1 MGEGEKG
8 KNTRE
13 IQTRCLIQ
21 LSSNKS
27 QNQSSQQRKEY
38 MYQEHRVRMN
48 NYSNMRKLGRV
59 LVGEYKEGD

>member
-38 MYQEHRVRMN
+38 MYQGHI
-48 NYSNMRKLGRV
+48 L
-59 LVGEYKEGD
+59 EGDQQMLAVDQM